1 VKGRLEE
8 FSPAEL
14 IQTLG
19 QLGKNGALRVRIEDP
34 VGEDGLIVFR
44 NGKIIYAAS
53 SSVRESLGSLLLARE
68 LISEADLEEAL
79 ERQATSSEKTRLGNV
94 LVQMGVLEQSKL
106 EQLIREQFSTIIS
119 EFIHWSAGSFSFEPM
134 EVVDRGE
141 IEMET
146 AEYLVASGLESTHI
160 LLDAARRADEERQEA
175 EQDFGAPSVEADSL
189 DTLLE
194 EVTSPSISG
203 ETVYRLLD
211 LGSDTCGRCLLFAV
225 YPRHFAVVGHFG
237 LEKSTDFSAKRLSDL
252 QIPRQSPSILARA
265 ADKRHPI
272 LAKLPTTEEE
282 ARILD
287 ALGGLSPTKSFA
299 VPLQVE
305 DQVILVFYGDH
316 LPDELS
322 TGQLEELEIVAAK
335 AVRSTGFSA
344 GTLSTE
350 G

>member
-1 VKGRLEE
+1 MKPIL
-8 FSPAEL
+8 
-14 IQTLG
+14 T
-19 QLGKNGALRVRIEDP
+19 
-34 VGEDGLIVFR
+34 
-44 NGKIIYAAS
+44 
-53 SSVRESLGSLLLARE
+53 
-68 LISEADLEEAL
+68 EAL

-94 LVQMGVLEQSKL
+94 LVQMGVLEQPKL
-106 EQLIREQFSTIIS
+106 EELIREQFSTIIS
-119 EFIHWSAGSFSFEPM
+119 EFINSSAGSFSFEPM

-146 AEYLVASGLESTHI
+146 AEFLVASGLESTHV

-175 EQDFGAPSVEADSL
+175 EQDFGAPTVDADPL

-252 QIPRQSPSILARA
+252 QIPRQNPSILARA

-272 LAKLPTTEEE
+272 LAKLPATEEE

-287 ALGGLSPTKSFA
+287 ALGGLSPSKSFA
-299 VPLQVE
+299 VPLQLDE
-305 DQVILVFYGDH
+305 QVILVFYGDY
-316 LPDELS
+316 LPMSSAPASSKSWRLS
-322 TGQLEELEIVAAK
+322 QPRQSARPASARKLCRPRVERPRRNLRSARRFSSRSLAPNLPGAVAE
-335 AVRSTGFSA
+335 VDSA
-344 GTLSTE
+344 GKRSSVGSRMAIE
-350 G
+350 RFDR